1 LKLAAKWRRFLA
13 PLALLILFG
22 LAWGFGLH
30 RSLSLDALAAHRAAL
45 GAEVAAH
52 PLAAALIYVLAYTL
66 LVALSLPGG
75 VVMTLAGGLLFG
87 IIWGGTLAVIG
98 ASIGAALLFRPL
110 RPWWRGGP
118 RAFLPLCARAWRAMG
133 SFIC

>member
-1 LKLAAKWRRFLA
+1 MKKAATWRRFLA

-52 PLAAALIYVLAYTL
+52 PLAAALIYVLAYVVV
-66 LVALSLPGG
+66 VALSLPGG

-87 IIWGGTLAVIG
+87 LVLGTILTVLG
-98 ASIGAALLFRPL
+98 ASLGAALIFLAARSALAPL
-110 RPWWRGGP
+110 
-118 RAFLPLCARAWRAMG
+118 
-133 SFIC
+133 